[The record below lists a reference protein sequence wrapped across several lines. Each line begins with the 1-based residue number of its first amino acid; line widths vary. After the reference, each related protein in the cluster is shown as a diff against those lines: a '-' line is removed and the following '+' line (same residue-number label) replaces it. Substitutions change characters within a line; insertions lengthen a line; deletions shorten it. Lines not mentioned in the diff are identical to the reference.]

1 MILGASYT
9 LWMYKKVIFGEVT
22 NSNVGGMQDIS
33 SREFLILAILAVM
46 VLGFGIYPLP
56 LTEVMHV
63 TVDNLLEHVARTK
76 L

>member
-1 MILGASYT
+1 
-9 LWMYKKVIFGEVT
+9 
-22 NSNVGGMQDIS
+22 MQDIS

-46 VLGFGIYPLP
+46 VLGLGIYPLP

>member
-1 MILGASYT
+1 MDVQ
-9 LWMYKKVIFGEVT
+9 KVIFGEVT
-22 NSNVGGMQDIS
+22 NSNVEGMQDIS

-46 VLGFGIYPLP
+46 VLGLGIYPLP

>member
-1 MILGASYT
+1 
-9 LWMYKKVIFGEVT
+9 MYKKVIFGEVT
-22 NSNVGGMQDIS
+22 NSNVEGMQDIS

-46 VLGFGIYPLP
+46 VLGLGIYPLP

>member
-1 MILGASYT
+1 MFGA
-9 LWMYKKVIFGEVT
+9 VA
-22 NSNVGGMQDIS
+22 NPNVEGMKDIS
-33 SREFLILAILAVM
+33 AREFLVLAILAIA
-46 VLGFGIYPLP
+46 VLALGIYPLP